1 VWDFFL
7 DEVEVRKDVIILSE
21 GDSDIS
27 SDVSILSCPSD
38 VANFFKAKEM
48 GLSEYGDDDFCEE
61 NRNTKE

>member
-1 VWDFFL
+1 
-7 DEVEVRKDVIILSE
+7 VRRDVIVLSE

-48 GLSEYGDDDFCEE
+48 GLSEYGDDDEE
-61 NRNTKE
+61 EREK